1 MKEMSHYL
9 IENKNI
15 AWSVSFCLLA
25 MALTV
30 FILNLILGLVVHFFD
45 YTQPVWWHVLSP
57 YFVCLLLC
65 VMVWSVSAEL
75 YVLRKGG
82 HSLAKQLKARRLVF
96 DESTPEESTALK
108 VVEQLARSFA
118 IDTPAVY
125 VLPDEVGV
133 NALTAGFRSQ
143 DIVIILTWGA

>member
-1 MKEMSHYL
+1 MSHYL

-25 MALTV
+25 MLSTV

-45 YTQPVWWHVLSP
+45 YTQAIWWHVLSP
-57 YFVCLLLC
+57 YFIFLLFF
-65 VMVWSVSAEL
+65 VMVWSVGAEL
-75 YVLRKGG
+75 YVLREGG

-108 VVEQLARSFA
+108 VEK
-118 IDTPAVY
+118 IWY
-125 VLPDEVGV
+125 
-133 NALTAGFRSQ
+133 
-143 DIVIILTWGA
+143 